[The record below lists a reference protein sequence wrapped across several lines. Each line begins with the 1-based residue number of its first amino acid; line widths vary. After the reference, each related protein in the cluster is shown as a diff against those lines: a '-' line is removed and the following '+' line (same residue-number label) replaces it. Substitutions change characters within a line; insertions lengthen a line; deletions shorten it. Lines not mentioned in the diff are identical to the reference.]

1 MSGPPTTPPPLSLA
15 EMQVLVARAG
25 LTLNP
30 GQMADLVLGWR
41 QVVGLMGLISRDRP
55 LVDDQA
61 FVFRLPPPDG
71 SAWSAA
77 GTATGPF
84 TGLPAGHL
92 TGHPAGHP
100 QGALVGPR
108 ALPAAPHA
116 GKQAAPRKT
125 ARPKPRPMR

>member
-1 MSGPPTTPPPLSLA
+1 
-15 EMQVLVARAG
+15 MQVLVARAG

-84 TGLPAGHL
+84 TGLPAGH
-92 TGHPAGHP
+92 P